1 MQTMAKCTTSVSERE
16 AAGIVGCKHPA
27 AGRRVLILLGKAARR
42 EPKQA
47 DVYQERALGFRA
59 DD

>member
-1 MQTMAKCTTSVSERE
+1 MAKCTTSVGERE
-16 AAGIVGCKHPA
+16 APGIIGCKRPA

-47 DVYQERALGFRA
+47 HVYQERTLGFRT